1 MNQDNVIAVLIG
13 LLNDKSNLD
22 ARVAAADALGYTG
35 FAGGRTALLQIIEDK
50 QEEDDLRYAA
60 IRALGRTVFSSK

>member
-22 ARVAAADALGYTG
+22 TRIAAADALGYTG
-35 FAGGRTALLQIIEDK
+35 FTGGRTALLQIIEDK
-50 QEEDDLRYAA
+50 QETEDLRHAA
-60 IRALGRTVFSSK
+60 IRALGRTVYSSK